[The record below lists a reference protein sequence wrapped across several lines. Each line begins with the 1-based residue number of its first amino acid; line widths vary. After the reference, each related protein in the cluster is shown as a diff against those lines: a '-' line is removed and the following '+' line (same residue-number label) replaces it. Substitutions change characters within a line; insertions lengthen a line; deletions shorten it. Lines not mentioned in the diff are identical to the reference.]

1 LHNPRFTQDSCQHVP
16 VVPNSRRKWLSHQPH
31 QGLFQYAKRPFATR
45 KADTDFLDVRQVFH
59 PSVAR
64 ALTYKR
70 LQRYLRF
77 FGRSPLISDAARK
90 FL

>member
-1 LHNPRFTQDSCQHVP
+1 MPARNGCTEFTPEMAQPPASPVP
-16 VVPNSRRKWLSHQPH
+16 LPICKTQRQSRT
-31 QGLFQYAKRPFATR
+31 FATR

-64 ALTYKR
+64 SLTYKR